1 MLQKFLGRGFARSFR
16 WCLSVGFGLSFLAM
30 QPVLAALPAKTSAK
44 TKKPRLEEKLKT
56 LSKGSSSEESQRRA
70 LAELPL
76 DKLSPARRAQ
86 AQEVLNQLS
95 LFRELPTLAV
105 ETDPAVHQYFLDYP
119 EMAVGIWRAMKISK
133 FHLTPHQPGTYTATD
148 NDGTEGRVEILYR
161 DQHQMLVRCDGV
173 AESPLLPMAIKAR
186 SLLHLQMDFIK
197 TKDDVIWSRNRLRMF
212 VAFPSET
219 IEAAAKMVSPLG
231 NLIID
236 RNLREVCLFVAMMST
251 AMVHQPGWV
260 EYIARN
266 VDGVS
271 KERRN
276 ELIQLTAK
284 VFVTARKRALE
295 KQNPDEKITL
305 DDIIRPLKKSNEGNK
320 VSTRTQ

>member
-1 MLQKFLGRGFARSFR
+1 MLQKFLGRGSARSIG
-16 WCLSVGFGLSFLAM
+16 WCLSVGFGLSFLAL
-30 QPVLAALPAKTSAK
+30 QSLSAANPAKTSAE
-44 TKKPRLEEKLKT
+44 KPRLEDKLKT

-76 DKLSPARRAQ
+76 DQLTPTHRAL
-86 AQEVLNQLS
+86 AQEVLTNLS

-105 ETDPAVHQYFLDYP
+105 ETDPAVHKFFLDCP

-133 FHLTPHQPGTYTATD
+133 FHLTPQQPGIYTATD
-148 NDGTEGRVEILYR
+148 NEGTEGRVEVLYR
-161 DQHQMLVRCDGV
+161 DRHQMLVWCDGV
-173 AESPLLPMAIKAR
+173 AESPLLPMSIKAR

-197 TKDDVIWSRNRLRMF
+197 TKEDVIWSRNRLRMF
-212 VAFPSET
+212 VAFPSDAIET
-219 IEAAAKMVSPLG
+219 AAKVVSPLG

-266 VDGVS
+266 ASEVS
-271 KERRN
+271 KERQN
-276 ELIQLTAK
+276 ELIELTAE

-295 KQNPDEKITL
+295 RQHPDDKVTL
-305 DDIIRPLKKSNEGNK
+305 EDIIRPLQKPKEATE
-320 VSTRTQ
+320 VSTATK